1 MPAPVTRQILPT
13 AKSAAEIRAAYDL
26 AVRQRSFFSARTTQA
41 RYLRRLRDMCD
52 AFAQGEV
59 SQADAEYALRAELDS
74 LGYDPEAGGFP
85 GDEGIPPAKPG
96 ELRDRSSHCRLDL
109 ILRTQRE
116 LSGNLARKAAAAADP
131 ELAAD
136 WPAWRL
142 VRAGAPLHPRNWEV
156 RWQAAWAACGGKGAH
171 PTEMVALK
179 SSPIWEALGE
189 YGEDSTG
196 SDCPPFAYNSTMAW
210 EDVDREEA
218 VRLGL
223 IGEDEDVSIDFEGD
237 LGDGEIA
244 EALAALSPEDL
255 AALEEELAAW

>member
-1 MPAPVTRQILPT
+1 M
-13 AKSAAEIRAAYDL
+13 
-26 AVRQRSFFSARTTQA
+26 
-41 RYLRRLRDMCD
+41 
-52 AFAQGEV
+52 
-59 SQADAEYALRAELDS
+59 
-74 LGYDPEAGGFP
+74 
-85 GDEGIPPAKPG
+85 
-96 ELRDRSSHCRLDL
+96 
-109 ILRTQRE
+109 
-116 LSGNLARKAAAAADP
+116 
-131 ELAAD
+131 
-136 WPAWRL
+136 
-142 VRAGAPLHPRNWEV
+142 RAGAPLHPRNWEV

-255 AALEEELAAW
+255 AALEEELAAWCGWISSTSRRRCWTG